1 MLPYAGKSTNDVFDA
16 SCLSP
21 MGKSLLLSPP
31 GSEVTVRTPGGQVRY
46 EIISVSIDDL
56 DIGKSDL
63 SFYSNK
69 PKSVVADT

>member
-1 MLPYAGKSTNDVFDA
+1 
-16 SCLSP
+16 